1 MPRRPLQY
9 VNHLKH
15 SCYAHSN
22 WLTMLSNEI
31 RDCTTKGEG
40 DTDYKMDN
48 ATTPIVTASV
58 GGLYTYV
65 TYTPG
70 RFFCQGAGQFVSHHG
85 ITVSLFF
92 ILSHFN
98 IRKSPGR
105 FIFLGLLQYHK
116 TCGIHNTFHFWR
128 HLDSF

>member
-70 RFFCQGAGQFVSHHG
+70 RFFLSRSRTICQSSRHNGKSIFY
-85 ITVSLFF
+85 IESLQ
-92 ILSHFN
+92 H
-98 IRKSPGR
+98 
-105 FIFLGLLQYHK
+105 
-116 TCGIHNTFHFWR
+116 
-128 HLDSF
+128 